1 MDAALLGLVPAA
13 TRPAAGAPRS
23 ANAAEV
29 EAAGSAFAG
38 ILAAVPATPAADA
51 PVAVDGGPGVTMSKG
66 AAAVVAAMV
75 NAPDPNA
82 QAPLPGLDVAGAA
95 AEAPA
100 TAAAPSVPVAAGA
113 RASPVAAAT
122 GISAYELITQL
133 SERVTRQYIG
143 D

>member
-13 TRPAAGAPRS
+13 SRPAAGAPRS

-66 AAAVVAAMV
+66 ATARLSSLRFK
-75 NAPDPNA
+75 AP
-82 QAPLPGLDVAGAA
+82 
-95 AEAPA
+95 
-100 TAAAPSVPVAAGA
+100 PS
-113 RASPVAAAT
+113 
-122 GISAYELITQL
+122 
-133 SERVTRQYIG
+133 
-143 D
+143 